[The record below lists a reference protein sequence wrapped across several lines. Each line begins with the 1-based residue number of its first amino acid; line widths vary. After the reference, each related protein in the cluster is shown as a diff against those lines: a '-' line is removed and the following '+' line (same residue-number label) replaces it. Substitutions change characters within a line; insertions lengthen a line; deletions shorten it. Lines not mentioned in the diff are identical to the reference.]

1 MNVRFLFLSAALF
14 GTSAA
19 HAQLGVYAGFST
31 ATLKTANSSRL
42 NGGTVGAYYDGSRH
56 LLVNFG
62 VDVRATFLPE
72 KNFASITAVT
82 AGPRVVFHLP
92 VVPLRPYAELLVG
105 GAHAKT
111 GQGFTFQDRT
121 AFAGGAAVG
130 ADLHVLPFIDWR
142 VLEYSYTRVQA
153 IPTYQQT
160 LTTGIVIRIPFS

>member
-1 MNVRFLFLSAALF
+1 MDFRSVALLSVLTFA
-14 GTSAA
+14 GAA

-31 ATLKTANSSRL
+31 ATLKTANTSRL
-42 NGGTVGAYYDGSRH
+42 NGGTAGVYYDGSRH
-56 LLVNFG
+56 PLVNFG

-72 KNFASITAVT
+72 KNSISVRSIT
-82 AGPRVVFHLP
+82 AGPRLVVHLP

-121 AFAGGAAVG
+121 GFAGGAAVG
-130 ADLHVLPFIDWR
+130 ADLHILPFVDWR

-153 IPTYQQT
+153 VPTYQQT
-160 LTTGIVIRIPFS
+160 LTTGIVIRVPFS